1 MITGITKGARVLLTG
16 CTGFVGKVVLEE
28 LMRRREEL
36 KIERVY
42 LLIRPRKHKSPRER
56 FEQDV
61 ATSPCFSRLK
71 GNWRELC
78 EPIAGDM
85 KHEGLGIS
93 PGDTQRLQDELTHVL
108 HCAASVDFGLPI
120 ADATEINITGALRV
134 LSFGQQ
140 CPKLERLIQVSTA
153 YVTPHPG
160 DGVPVEEKL
169 VNLPF
174 DAEEVY
180 ATIKSGRADEKALLA
195 QTGHANTYTFTK
207 CIAEV
212 MISRRRGNTPVT
224 IVRPSIVSACRRYPF
239 AGWIDS
245 RAAYAGFVAML
256 GAGHLKVV
264 RVDPNSV
271 LDVIPCD
278 DVADRIISCAFD
290 PALQKEP
297 FMLRHA
303 VAGLAN
309 SGLVS
314 KLAYSHE
321 RFFRAHPHD
330 KEARW
335 AYLGDSE
342 GAFRFNEWVYHY
354 VPVQAAKIAMRL
366 TKQEKAERQIDRVA
380 YVLRY
385 LNEAFYYFVSHTFD
399 FRTAF
404 PPLEGFDLDSYLESV
419 SHGISEHLLKRNPRE
434 APLRMHGTDIGWAM
448 KQPQGN
454 WTSRAFAYFLRKVL
468 RGAQVEITF
477 SEAEIK
483 AAAAQAREG
492 DLIVLAPSHRSY
504 MDFLVTSLLCFA
516 HPGLG
521 LKLPRVAATDD
532 FSKIPIVGPILRRA
546 GAFYIRRGLGRAD
559 PQLTK
564 QIIELIDQGHS
575 LSFYV
580 EGARSRSRRYLQPKR
595 GILRALQQ
603 SGRPAVVMPLSISY
617 DRVAEE
623 EGFLKEL
630 QGYGKH
636 TGGLLPL
643 GGWLVKLI
651 RGRIKLGRIHIRGGA
666 PLRLDADSDVRELSR
681 QIVAQLQRHSAV
693 TTFHLRSF
701 LRRYGALGIEQA
713 ALRSAITSRGGL
725 VLESKLN
732 GNQDVPALLDRTF
745 AGQWMHLFYE
755 DVRSRAGDNPAI
767 ASHLSRNGFWFP
779 QGKGRDDAVTDM
791 ILDALF
797 EPVCRDY
804 QAAAAVVD
812 DLVVGEWF
820 TAQDVVRRA
829 PGSFLPDMEGAL
841 DDLAERGALESAEGK
856 YRRIEGS
863 SLNLSDYRSACAW
876 VPSARRHRMV
886 S

>member
-1 MITGITKGARVLLTG
+1 MIERRSPGAHILLTG
-16 CTGFVGKVVLEE
+16 ATGFVGKVVLEE
-28 LMRRREEL
+28 LMRRREE
-36 KIERVY
+36 IGVERVY
-42 LLIRPRKHKSPRER
+42 LLIRSRKTKSPRER

-71 GNWRELC
+71 AGWRDYC
-78 EPIAGDM
+78 EAIAGDM
-85 KHEGLGIS
+85 RHEGLGIS
-93 PGDTQRLQDELTHVL
+93 QEDTENLQAQLTHIL
-108 HCAASVDFGLPI
+108 HCAASVDFGLPV

-134 LSFGQQ
+134 LSFGQS
-140 CPKLERLIQVSTA
+140 CPKLERLVQVSTA

-160 DGVPVEEKL
+160 DNVPVEEKL
-169 VNLPF
+169 VDLPF

-180 ATIKSGRADEKALLA
+180 ARIRAGKADEKALLA

-207 CIAEV
+207 CIAE
-212 MISRRRGNTPVT
+212 ILIAKRRGNLPVT

-239 AGWIDS
+239 PGWIDS

-264 RVDPNSV
+264 RVDPNST

-278 DVADRIISCAFD
+278 DVADRIISCGFD
-290 PALQKEP
+290 SAIQEP
-297 FMLRHA
+297 FLVRHA
-303 VAGLAN
+303 VAGLEN

-314 KLAYSHE
+314 KLAYAHE
-321 RFFRAHPHD
+321 RFFRSHPHD

-342 GAFRFNEWVYHY
+342 ASFRFNEWVYHY

-404 PPLEGFDLDSYLESV
+404 PPLEGFDLDSYLDSV
-419 SHGISEHLLKRNPRE
+419 SYGISEHLLKRNPRE
-434 APLRMHGTDIGWAM
+434 APLRMHGTDIGWAI

-454 WTSRAFAYFLRKVL
+454 WTARAFAYFLRKVL
-468 RGAQVEITF
+468 RAAEVEITF

-483 AAAAQAREG
+483 TAVAHAREG

-521 LKLPRVAATDD
+521 LKLPKVAATDD
-532 FSKIPIVGPILRRA
+532 FSRIPLVGPILRRA
-546 GAFYIRRGLGRAD
+546 GAFYIRRGLGKAD

-564 QIIELIDQGHS
+564 QIVELVEEGHS
-575 LSFYV
+575 LEFYV
-580 EGARSRSRRYLQPKR
+580 EGARSRSRRFLEPKR

-603 SGRPAVVMPLSISY
+603 AGRPAVVMPLSISY

-623 EGFLKEL
+623 AGFLSEL
-630 QGYGKH
+630 EGHGKH
-636 TGGLLPL
+636 HGGLGPL
-643 GGWLVKLI
+643 GAWLLKLMK
-651 RGRIKLGRIHIRGGA
+651 GKIKLGRIHIRGGA
-666 PLRLDADSDVRELSR
+666 PLRLDADSDVKALSR
-681 QIVAQLQRHSAV
+681 KIVAELQRQSAV

-701 LRRYGALGIEQA
+701 CKRYGSLGIELP
-713 ALRSAITSRGGL
+713 ALRSAITGRGGI
-725 VLESKLN
+725 VIESKLN
-732 GNQDVPALLDRTF
+732 GEIEIPPLLDRTF
-745 AGQWMHLFYE
+745 TGQWIHLFYSE
-755 DVRSRAGDNPAI
+755 VRDRAGDNPAI
-767 ASHLSRNGFWFP
+767 ASHLSRNAFWYP
-779 QGKGRDDAVTDM
+779 QGKRFDDSITNS

-797 EPVCRDY
+797 EPICRDY
-804 QAAAAVVD
+804 QSVAEEVAKIQKKD
-812 DLVVGEWF
+812 WF
-820 TAQDVVRRA
+820 TAQDIVRRV
-829 PGSFLPDMEGAL
+829 PGAFYPDVEGAL
-841 DDLAERGALESAEGK
+841 DDLAERGTLVAEEGK
-856 YRRIEGS
+856 YRLGEGTL
-863 SLNLSDYRSACAW
+863 SLADYRSACAW

>member
-1 MITGITKGARVLLTG
+1 MISGITKGSRVLLTG

-28 LMRRREEL
+28 LMRRRDEL

-42 LLIRPRKHKSPRER
+42 LLIRPRKHKSPQER

-61 ATSPCFSRLK
+61 ATSRCFSRLK
-71 GNWRELC
+71 SGWLDFC

-85 KHEGLGIS
+85 KHDGLGIS
-93 PGDTQRLQDELTHVL
+93 PAETDKLQGELTHIL

-134 LSFGQQ
+134 LGFGQQ
-140 CPKLERLIQVSTA
+140 CPRLERLIQVSTA

-160 DGVPVEEKL
+160 EGVPVEEKL

-180 ATIKSGRADEKALLA
+180 ATIRARRADEKALLA

-207 CIAEV
+207 CVAEV
-212 MISRRRGNTPVT
+212 LISKRRGDTPVT
-224 IVRPSIVSACRRYPF
+224 VVRPSIVGACRRYPF

-256 GAGHLKVV
+256 GAGHLKVI

-290 PALQKEP
+290 PALRTER
-297 FMLRHA
+297 FMVRHA
-303 VAGLAN
+303 VAGLRQ

-314 KLAYSHE
+314 RLAYSHE
-321 RFFRAHPHD
+321 KFFRSHPHD

-342 GAFRFNEWVYHY
+342 ASFRFNEWVYHY
-354 VPVQAAKIAMRL
+354 VPVRAAKLAMRL

-404 PPLEGFDLDSYLESV
+404 PPLEDFDLDKYLESV

-434 APLRMHGTDIGWAM
+434 APLRMHGTDLGWAI

-468 RGAQVEITF
+468 RAAQVEITF

-483 AAAAQAREG
+483 AAVAHARDG

-564 QIIELIDQGHS
+564 QIMELVEEGHS

-580 EGARSRSRRYLQPKR
+580 EGARSRSRRFLQPKR

-603 SGRPAVVMPLSISY
+603 AGRPAVVMPLAISY

-630 QGYGKH
+630 QGEGKH
-636 TGGLLPL
+636 HGSLVSL
-643 GGWLVKLI
+643 GGWLLKLV
-651 RGRIKLGRIHIRGGA
+651 RGRVKLGRVHIRGGT
-666 PLRLDADSDVRELSR
+666 PLRLDPESDVKELSR
-681 QIVAQLQRHSAV
+681 KIVSELQRHSAV

-701 LRRYGALGIEQA
+701 LKRYSSLGIEQS
-713 ALRSAITSRGGL
+713 ALRSAITSRGGI

-732 GNQDVPALLDRTF
+732 GQLEIPPLLDRTF
-745 AGQWMHLFYE
+745 TGQWIHLFYE

-779 QGKGRDDAVTDM
+779 QGKGRDDVVTNA

-797 EPVCRDY
+797 EPNCRDY
-804 QAAAAVVD
+804 QAVASVVD
-812 DLVVGEWF
+812 EVPTAVWF
-820 TAQDVVRRA
+820 TAPDVVRRA
-829 PGSFLPDMEGAL
+829 PGSFYPDVEGAL
-841 DDLAERGALESAEGK
+841 DDLVERGALECDEGK
-856 YRRIEGS
+856 YRRIEGA
-863 SLNLSDYRSACAW
+863 LNLPDYRSACAW
-876 VPSARRHRMV
+876 VASARRHRMV